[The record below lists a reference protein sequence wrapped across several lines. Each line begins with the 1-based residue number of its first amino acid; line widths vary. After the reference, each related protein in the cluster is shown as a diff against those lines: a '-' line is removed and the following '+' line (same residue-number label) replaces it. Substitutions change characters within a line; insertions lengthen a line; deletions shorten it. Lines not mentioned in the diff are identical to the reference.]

1 MNKEQFDDFVD
12 IATSSK
18 SGSRPFSQIV
28 QEIVNHLTEIVRSE
42 IRLARVEVRQD
53 FAQFTNASAFLGIGA
68 VFALYAFGFVL
79 LGLVY
84 AISTTLAP
92 WLSAV
97 IVGLGVGLFAAIF
110 LLVGRKKMKH
120 ADLKPVKTIN
130 SVQENVTW
138 MKKRVT

>member
-1 MNKEQFDDFVD
+1 MNKNPFDDFVD
-12 IATSSK
+12 TPPSSK
-18 SGSRPFSQIV
+18 SGGRPFSQIF
-28 QEIVNHLTEIVRSE
+28 QDIVNHLTEIVRSE

-53 FAQFTNASAFLGIGA
+53 IANVSKASAFLIVGA
-68 VFALYAFGFVL
+68 VLVLYAFGFVL
-79 LGLVY
+79 LGLTY
-84 AISTTLAP
+84 AIATSVAP
-92 WLSAV
+92 WLSAL

-110 LLVGRKKMKH
+110 LLIGRKKMKE